1 MAEGAG
7 GGLKSYLFIL
17 VMHMFVVLMSVR
29 HLLFLVVVGVT
40 LPLAF
45 CQKGGGDH
53 LPSSD
58 ESSHS
63 FFLRIG
69 HYLFILVA

>member
-7 GGLKSYLFIL
+7 RGGLKSYLFIL

-45 CQKGGGDH
+45 CQKGGEIIF
-53 LPSSD
+53 LQVMKVLTLSS
-58 ESSHS
+58 
-63 FFLRIG
+63 
-69 HYLFILVA
+69 